1 MTKEER
7 EKAIAH
13 GKEQLEVFGG
23 EHAEFIKLAIE
34 ALEQEPNTWN
44 FDDAREDF
52 MNDVYNTLGFLPTS
66 NEANRIIDSFDRVIS
81 GLKQEPCKD
90 MGEVSDGYHT
100 FNQLY
105 YQRAILFATIVNQNK
120 DIAWKSYKHSDGKY
134 CFDKNGEWFIV
145 GVDTP
150 EGSYTYHYSKEY
162 WDYFDCKELKCGKE
176 WDGHTEEDV
185 TRLLSLK
192 SVPCGDC
199 INRQAVLDMM
209 RIGISGKELY
219 KAVYAL
225 QPVTPKYKKGKWIE
239 SNYENMNGHI
249 IRQWYCS
256 ECGGIHHDT
265 ETGEWREVF
274 DFRYA
279 YCPLCGAKMQEV
291 ET

>member
-7 EKAIAH
+7 EKAINKIMGYLATYLSVEQYAEAEKII
-13 GKEQLEVFGG
+13 KELRQDTVSRESYDHEYFLRKEFDFKIAKLEKV
-23 EHAEFIKLAIE
+23 IE
-34 ALEQEPNTWN
+34 E
-44 FDDAREDF
+44 
-52 MNDVYNTLGFLPTS
+52 
-66 NEANRIIDSFDRVIS
+66 
-81 GLKQEPCKD
+81 LKQEPSENI
-90 MGEVSDGYHT
+90 GEVSDGYHT

-105 YQRAILFATIVNQNK
+105 HQRAILFATIVNQNK

-134 CFDKNGEWFIV
+134 CFDSNGEWFIV
-145 GVDTP
+145 GIDTP
-150 EGSYTYHYSKEY
+150 EGSYTYHYQKEY
-162 WDYFDCKELKCGKE
+162 WDYFECKELECGKE

-192 SVPCGDC
+192 PVPCGDC

-209 RIGISGKELY
+209 QIRMSGKELY
-219 KAVYAL
+219 EAVYDL
-225 QPVTPKYKKGKWIE
+225 PSVTPKYKKGKWIE
-239 SNYENMNGHI
+239 SNYENMNAHTV
-249 IRQWYCS
+249 RQWYCS